1 MGVVGATWRRLR
13 SLGRASLLPAS
24 ACLPAFTRG
33 PLYTTLHPQR
43 PLSNAQICGLRPPS
57 PDSPLFTRRLFQI
70 GQNVKPKDGTRLKYR
85 EGHKTNF
92 GAQTRCKS
100 RFVDP
105 LLCPGAEGRGGDVSN
120 QNCRRGHLLP
130 LRNCA
135 EIELRSFF
143 VDFSALSLST
153 FLYSFFTTS
162 LTWFVLSSI
171 FHETTLRLRSV
182 FMDKQTA
189 FCRD

>member
-70 GQNVKPKDGTRLKYR
+70 GQNVKPKDGTQLKYKGGTR
-85 EGHKTNF
+85 QISGLKRAARV
-92 GAQTRCKS
+92 GSLTRCY
-100 RFVDP
+100 VQ
-105 LLCPGAEGRGGDVSN
+105 GQRGGGEMSQTKTVAAATC
-120 QNCRRGHLLP
+120 CRSGTA
-130 LRNCA
+130 LRLSC
-135 EIELRSFF
+135 
-143 VDFSALSLST
+143 ALSLLI
-153 FLYSFFTTS
+153 FLLFLCQLFFT
-162 LTWFVLSSI
+162 VSS
-171 FHETTLRLRSV
+171 
-182 FMDKQTA
+182 QPA
-189 FCRD
+189 